1 MEFISDFFD
10 YIISNWSYLASL
22 TLDHIL
28 MVILGLLLALIVG
41 IPLGILC
48 TKNERLA
55 KFILAIANII
65 QVFPS
70 IALLG
75 VLMIFFGLGFKTVVV
90 GLFLYSLLPVI
101 RNTYVGLREVDD
113 NISEAGKGMGMT
125 VRQLLLTVQ
134 LPLSLPFL
142 VAGVRV
148 AAVIAVGVA
157 TLAPFIGGDGLGRDI
172 LSGINARQPV
182 KIFSGA
188 IIAALLAIL
197 ADITLGRTEERFKNR
212 TGMTQSNS

>member
-10 YIISNWSYLASL
+10 YVMNNWSHLASL

-28 MVILGLLLALIVG
+28 MVIIGLALALMVG
-41 IPLGILC
+41 IPLGIIC
-48 TKNERLA
+48 FKNEKLA
-55 KFILAIANII
+55 KVILATASII

-90 GLFLYSLLPVI
+90 GLFFYSLLPII
-101 RNTYVGLREVDD
+101 RNTYVGLREVDE
-113 NISEAGKGMGMT
+113 NISLAGKGVGMT
-125 VRQLLLTVQ
+125 VTQLLLKVQ

-142 VAGVRV
+142 LAGVRV

-172 LSGINARQPV
+172 VAGINTRQAD
-182 KIFSGA
+182 KIYAGA
-188 IIAALLAIL
+188 IIAASLAIF
-197 ADITLGRTEERFKNR
+197 ADITIGRVQKRLET
-212 TGMTQSNS
+212 

>member
-1 MEFISDFFD
+1 MELISDFFD
-10 YIISNWSYLASL
+10 YLINNWDHLAQL

-28 MVILGLLLALIVG
+28 MVVSGLLLALLVG
-41 IPLGILC
+41 IPLGVISA
-48 TKNERLA
+48 KNERLA
-55 KFILAIANII
+55 KIILVIANVI

-75 VLMIFFGLGFKTVVV
+75 VLMIFFGIGFKTVVV
-90 GLFLYSLLPVI
+90 GLFLYSLLPII
-101 RNTYVGLREVDD
+101 RNTYVGLREVDV

-125 VRQLLLTVQ
+125 ITQLLLKVQ

-142 VAGVRV
+142 VAGIRV

-172 LSGINARQPV
+172 LAGINARQPI
-182 KIFSGA
+182 KIYSGA
-188 IIAALLAIL
+188 IIAALLAIIS
-197 ADITLGRTEERFKNR
+197 DVTLGRAQKKLEH
-212 TGMTQSNS
+212 

>member
-1 MEFISDFFD
+1 MEFILDLFNYF
-10 YIISNWSYLASL
+10 IKNWDHLASL
-22 TLDHIL
+22 TLNHIV
-28 MVILGLLLALIVG
+28 MVVIGLGLALIVG

-48 TKNERLA
+48 AKNERLA
-55 KFILAIANII
+55 GIILATASII

-90 GLFLYSLLPVI
+90 GLFLYSLLPII
-101 RNTYVGLREVDD
+101 RNTYVGLGEVDD
-113 NISEAGKGMGMT
+113 SITQAGKGVGMT
-125 VRQLLLTVQ
+125 VTQLLLKVQ

-142 VAGVRV
+142 LAGIRV

-172 LSGINARQPV
+172 LAGINTRQPV
-182 KIFSGA
+182 KIYSGA
-188 IIAALLAIL
+188 IIAAMLAVL
-197 ADITLGRTEERFKNR
+197 ADVTLGRAQKRLER
-212 TGMTQSNS
+212 